1 MTPDILPNGNIRISI
16 PVTIKTQG
24 GRKRIVAK
32 EVARLTGCESPLILN
47 LARGF
52 HWQELIDEGSYA
64 NIKEL
69 ASAIGIDSGVV
80 AKAIRLTW
88 LSPKVIHKIILG
100 EVDISMNTLR
110 RRFPII
116 WSKQE
121 KELLK

>member
-1 MTPDILPNGNIRISI
+1 MTPEILPNGNIRISI

-32 EVARLTGCESPLILN
+32 EFSPLTGCELPFVLN

-52 HWQELIDEGSYA
+52 HWQELIDEGAYP

-69 ASAIGIDSGVV
+69 AKAIGIDSGVV

-88 LSPKVIHKIILG
+88 LSPKIIHKIIIG
-100 EVDISMNTLR
+100 EVDISMQTLR
-110 RRFPII
+110 RSFPIV

-121 KELLK
+121 KELL